1 MSKNTNKKNGKAEP
15 SWIWLLAAAISI
27 FAVVVLLVWLVAG
40 REGGVNP
47 EKPSVTQQTTYPVKI
62 ENPEKVNINL
72 GYGMEIVDVAKYTGV
87 YMEDGT
93 NEVVSGLLM
102 IVVKNTGD
110 QDVQFAEIEMPVE
123 DQLAYFKMSTLPAGE
138 SMVLLEQNRMAYV
151 DTDYTTAISKNV
163 VLFGEPMSLCADKLK
178 LQEKDGVI
186 NVTNISGA
194 DITGD
199 IIIYYKN
206 SSNDM
211 LYGGVTYRTVI
222 PGGMRKDEIKQI
234 QAKHYT
240 TSGSRIMFVTCG

>member
-1 MSKNTNKKNGKAEP
+1 MSKNKNKKSAKADS
-15 SWIWLLAAAISI
+15 SWVWLLAAAISI
-27 FAVVVLLVWLVAG
+27 LAAAVLLVWLVAG
-40 REGGVNP
+40 REGGENP
-47 EKPSVTQQTTYPVKI
+47 QKPSVTQQTTHPVKI

-102 IVVKNTGD
+102 IVVKNNGE
-110 QDVQFAEIEMPVE
+110 QDVQFAEIEMPV
-123 DQLAYFKMSTLPAGE
+123 DDKIAYFKMSTLPVGE
-138 SMVLLEQNRMAYV
+138 SMVLLEQNRIAYV
-151 DTDYTTAISKNV
+151 DTEYSTAISKNV
-163 VLFGEPMSLCADKLK
+163 VLFQEPMSLCTDKLK
-178 LQEKDGVI
+178 LQEMNGVI
-186 NVTNISGA
+186 NVMNISGA

-206 SSNDM
+206 SSDDM

-222 PGGMRKDEIKQI
+222 PGGIRKDEIKQI

-240 TSGSRIMFVTCG
+240 TTGSRIMFVTCG